1 MKFVCAVVLL
11 VVFSITQALVRV
23 PLKVIENPIQDVKNM
38 GGIRQRLQ
46 LRYSGGTP
54 GDAPEPLTDYLDAQ
68 YYGDIGIGTPPQTF
82 TVVFDTGSSN
92 LWVPSK
98 KCSLLDIACRTHDR
112 YDSSKSSTYVKNGTT
127 FAIRYG
133 SGSLEGF
140 ISQDTVT
147 IAGLVVKNVLF
158 AEATK
163 QPGIS
168 FVAAKFDGILG
179 MGWPSISVD
188 NIPTVFE
195 DMVAQG
201 LVGSPVFGFYL
212 SRDEHS
218 KLGGELLLGGTDPSH
233 FIGNLSYIPLSAET
247 YWQFKM
253 DGIKIKGQTSPFCQG
268 GCNAIADTGTSLIA
282 GPTDQVNKLNEQ
294 LGATK
299 LAIVNEYT
307 FDCSKINSLPIIA
320 FTIGGMDFNL
330 TGAEY
335 VLDVSQN
342 GQTLCVSGFMGI
354 DLPSKV
360 GPLWILGDV
369 FIGTYY
375 TEFDIANKRVGFAHA
390 RI

>member
-1 MKFVCAVVLL
+1 MKFACAVVLIA
-11 VVFSITQALVRV
+11 VFSITQALVRV
-23 PLKVIENPIQDVKNM
+23 PLKVVKDPIQDVKNM

-46 LRYSGGTP
+46 LKYNGGTP
-54 GDAPEPLTDYLDAQ
+54 GDAPEPLTNYLDAQ

-98 KCSLLDIACRTHDR
+98 SCNLLDFACRTHNR
-112 YDSSKSSTYVKNGTT
+112 YDSKASSTYVKNGTS
-127 FAIRYG
+127 FAIQYG

-147 IAGLVVKNVLF
+147 VAGLVVKNVLF

-168 FVAAKFDGILG
+168 FIAAKFDGILG
-179 MGWPSISVD
+179 MGWPSISV
-188 NIPTVFE
+188 NHIPTVFE
-195 DMVAQG
+195 DMVSQG
-201 LVGSPVFGFYL
+201 LVPSPVFGFYL
-212 SRDEHS
+212 SRNENS
-218 KLGGELLLGGTDPSH
+218 TVGGELLLGGTDPNH
-233 FIGNLSYIPLSAET
+233 FVGNLTYIPLSAET

-253 DGIKIKGQTSPFCQG
+253 DGIKLNGQTTAFCQG

-282 GPTDQVNKLNEQ
+282 GPTEQVNKLNEQ

-307 FDCSKINSLPIIA
+307 FDCSTINSLPPIS

-330 TGAEY
+330 TGPEY
-335 VLDVSQN
+335 VLDVSQG

-354 DLPSKV
+354 DLPTKV

-369 FIGTYY
+369 FIGNYY
-375 TEFDIANKRVGFAHA
+375 TEFDIANKRLGFAHA
-390 RI
+390 KI